1 MARIDTRLSTGNSP
15 SKWGD
20 KRDREDKREK
30 GGGDNGREDKGEC
43 SKRIG
48 KGGDENEWKQ

>member
-15 SKWGD
+15 AKWGD

-48 KGGDENEWKQ
+48 KGGNENEWKQ